1 MIVCESNGN
10 SSVDHFPSVRK
21 MINIGS
27 NTKREVQDYKLAYI
41 STNYLKKHI

>member
-10 SSVDHFPSVRK
+10 SSVDHFAGVGN
-21 MINIGS
+21 MVHIGS
-27 NTKREVQDYKLAYI
+27 NTKREVQDYKLTYI